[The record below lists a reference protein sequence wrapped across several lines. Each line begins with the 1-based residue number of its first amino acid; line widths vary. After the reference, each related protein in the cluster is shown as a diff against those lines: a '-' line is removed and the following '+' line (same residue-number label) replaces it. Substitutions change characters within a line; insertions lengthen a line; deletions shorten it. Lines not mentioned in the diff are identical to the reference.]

1 MRTPFIILCLF
12 FCLTAC
18 NDSKKN
24 DESEESPARQNESV
38 DNKYDQNTS
47 GEDQN
52 SDQSDTDST
61 GDLPDGKDSE
71 GNSKNPSPALSG
83 LYIKSDHL
91 EDSSC
96 KCYCIDVKPNGTSEL
111 CLTEDKLYINGRFE
125 QSGNN
130 INIYY
135 SGKSSKN
142 TDTEIP
148 WDDFETGTPIAVLS
162 PDGNGLKLDWKGF
175 TINGEIAIDYALYGK
190 KTLEGTY
197 KKK

>member
-1 MRTPFIILCLF
+1 MRVPVIILCLF
-12 FCLTAC
+12 FFITAC

-24 DESEESPARQNESV
+24 DKPENPDSQNESV
-38 DNKYDQNTS
+38 EDKYDSDTS
-47 GEDQN
+47 KEDQN
-52 SDQSDTDST
+52 SDQTNTDSLT
-61 GDLPDGKDSE
+61 EEIPDGKDSE
-71 GNSKNPSPALSG
+71 EKSENSSGALSG
-83 LYIKSDHL
+83 LYIKSDHQ
-91 EDSSC
+91 EDSNC
-96 KCYCIDVKPNGTSEL
+96 KCYCIDVKVNSTSEL

-142 TDTEIP
+142 TNTEIP
-148 WDDFETGTPIAVLS
+148 WDKFETGTPIAVLS
-162 PDGNGLKLDWKGF
+162 PAGNGLELDWKGF
-175 TINGEIAIDYALYGK
+175 SIDGEIAIDYALYGK